1 MANFILMPQMGV
13 SEESALLANWLVKEG
28 DVIKEEQPLFDLETG
43 KSSFQELSKY
53 SGTVLKIL
61 VEAGNEVAVG
71 APVAVVGEAGE
82 KFDLPGAAPAAET
95 PAAAPAVEAP
105 AAAPAAAACDNK
117 DVNFILMPQMGVS
130 EESALLSAW
139 LVKEGDVVKM
149 EQPIFSL
156 ETGKSSFEE
165 LSKYEGTILKILV
178 APGEEVAVGAPVA
191 VIGKPGASFTVPGA
205 TAPAAAPVEAAA
217 AAAPVAAVAAV
228 AAAPAVSGAEVLA
241 SPRAKKLAAELG
253 LDISKAVP
261 TGPENRIIERD
272 VKTLKASG
280 TAAAA
285 PAAAV
290 AAAPVVE
297 AKAAPAA
304 AVAAPAAAYTEEKIT
319 RMRKV
324 IADNMHKSLSDMAQ
338 LTLNRTFDATA
349 ILAMRK
355 QMKGAEELGLDKVT
369 INDLVLFAVA
379 KTLPEFPDINANFI
393 GDTMRRF
400 AHAQLGVAIDT
411 PRGLVVPVIRDADTL
426 SVKAISETVKAYA
439 AAAKDGSLGGDKM
452 QGGSFTVTNLGN
464 LGIESFTP
472 IINPPQTAILG
483 VCGTTLRPRQK
494 ADGSIEYY
502 QAMGLSLTFD
512 HRVVDGAPAAKFL
525 KAVADKLEKF
535 NLILAM

>member
-95 PAAAPAVEAP
+95 PAAAPAAEAP

-205 TAPAAAPVEAAA
+205 AAPAAAPVEAAA
-217 AAAPVAAVAAV
+217 AAAPVTAVAAVAAV

-261 TGPENRIIERD
+261 TGPE
-272 VKTLKASG
+272 
-280 TAAAA
+280 
-285 PAAAV
+285 
-290 AAAPVVE
+290 
-297 AKAAPAA
+297 
-304 AVAAPAAAYTEEKIT
+304 
-319 RMRKV
+319 
-324 IADNMHKSLSDMAQ
+324 
-338 LTLNRTFDATA
+338 
-349 ILAMRK
+349 
-355 QMKGAEELGLDKVT
+355 
-369 INDLVLFAVA
+369 
-379 KTLPEFPDINANFI
+379 
-393 GDTMRRF
+393 
-400 AHAQLGVAIDT
+400 T
-411 PRGLVVPVIRDADTL
+411 PSKP
-426 SVKAISETVKAYA
+426 
-439 AAAKDGSLGGDKM
+439 
-452 QGGSFTVTNLGN
+452 
-464 LGIESFTP
+464 
-472 IINPPQTAILG
+472 
-483 VCGTTLRPRQK
+483 
-494 ADGSIEYY
+494 
-502 QAMGLSLTFD
+502 
-512 HRVVDGAPAAKFL
+512 
-525 KAVADKLEKF
+525 
-535 NLILAM
+535 